1 MDAQTFIE
9 KDSKKQMAEF
19 YKAYGC
25 DFQSHDVIRMSE
37 SIAVKEK
44 RLKIFFDKIRYKIF
58 VGFSKDVLI
67 DTLKSDRFPVATVKD
82 LEDNCIEVDDVVTVR
97 WYGKKS
103 GKANDFEIG
112 INITYIIKDNKVISH
127 YTQCQ

>member
-19 YKAYGC
+19 YKVYGC
-25 DFQSHDVIRMSE
+25 DFQSHDTVKLSDSVE
-37 SIAVKEK
+37 VKERK
-44 RLKIFFDKIRYKIF
+44 RKIFFDRIRYKIF
-58 VGFSKDVLI
+58 FGISKDALI

-82 LEDNCIEVDDVVTVR
+82 LEDNCIEIDDVFVVR

-103 GKANDFEIG
+103 GKTNDFEIC
-112 INITYIIKDNKVISH
+112 INIVYLIKDNKVISH
-127 YTQCQ
+127 YTQCL

>member
-1 MDAQTFIE
+1 MDAQTFIA
-9 KDSKKQMAEF
+9 KDSEKQMDGF

-25 DFQSHDVIRMSE
+25 NFQTHDTVKMSD
-37 SIAVKEK
+37 SINVKEYK
-44 RLKIFFDKIRYKIF
+44 RKIFFDQIRYKIF
-58 VGFSKDVLI
+58 FGVSKDALI

-103 GKANDFEIG
+103 GKTNDFEVG
-112 INITYIIKDNKVISH
+112 INISYIVKDNKVISH
-127 YTQCQ
+127 YMQLQ

>member
-25 DFQSHDVIRMSE
+25 DFQSHDIVKMSD
-37 SIAVKEK
+37 SIEVKEYK
-44 RLKIFFDKIRYKIF
+44 RKIFFDQIRYKIF
-58 VGFSKDVLI
+58 FGVSKDALI
-67 DTLKSDRFPVATVKD
+67 DTLKSDPFPIATVKD

-103 GKANDFEIG
+103 GKTNDFEVG
-112 INITYIIKDNKVISH
+112 INISYIVKDNKVISH

>member
-25 DFQSHDVIRMSE
+25 DFQSHDTAKLSD
-37 SIAVKEK
+37 SIEVKEHK
-44 RLKIFFDKIRYKIF
+44 HKIFFDQIRYKIF
-58 VGFSKDVLI
+58 FGISKEALI
-67 DTLKSDRFPVATVKD
+67 DTLKSDRFPIGTVKE
-82 LEDNCIEVDDVVTVR
+82 LEDNCIEVDDVFVVR

-103 GKANDFEIG
+103 GKTNDFEVC
-112 INITYIIKDNKVISH
+112 INIVYIIKDNKVISH

>member
-1 MDAQTFIE
+1 MNAQTFIE
-9 KDSKKQMAEF
+9 NDSKKQMAEF

-25 DFQSHDVIRMSE
+25 DFQSHDTVRLSD
-37 SIAVKEK
+37 SVKERK
-44 RLKIFFDKIRYKIF
+44 RKIFFDRIRYKIF
-58 VGFSKDVLI
+58 VGISKEALI

-103 GKANDFEIG
+103 GKTNDFEIC
-112 INITYIIKDNKVISH
+112 INIAYIIKDNKVISH

>member
-19 YKAYGC
+19 YKVYGC
-25 DFQSHDVIRMSE
+25 DFQSHDTAKLSD
-37 SIAVKEK
+37 SIEVKEHK
-44 RLKIFFDKIRYKIF
+44 RKIFFDRIRYKIF
-58 VGFSKDVLI
+58 VGISKEVLI

-82 LEDNCIEVDDVVTVR
+82 LEDNFIEVYDVVTVR

-103 GKANDFEIG
+103 GKTNDFEIC
-112 INITYIIKDNKVISH
+112 INIAYIIKDNKVISH
-127 YTQCQ
+127 

>member
-25 DFQSHDVIRMSE
+25 DFQDHDTAKLSDSVEI
-37 SIAVKEK
+37 KERK
-44 RLKIFFDKIRYKIF
+44 RKIFFDQIRYKIF
-58 VGFSKDVLI
+58 CGVSKEALI
-67 DTLKSDRFPVATVKD
+67 NTLKSDRFPVATVKE
-82 LEDNCIEVDDVVTVR
+82 LEDNCIEVDDVVMVR

-112 INITYIIKDNKVISH
+112 INIAYIIKDNKVISH
-127 YTQCQ
+127 YTQC

>member
-9 KDSKKQMAEF
+9 KDSKKQMVEF

-25 DFQSHDVIRMSE
+25 DFQSHDIVKLSD
-37 SIAVKEK
+37 SIEVKERK
-44 RLKIFFDKIRYKIF
+44 RKIFFDQIRYKIF
-58 VGFSKDVLI
+58 VGISKDALI

-82 LEDNCIEVDDVVTVR
+82 LTDNCIEVDDVVTVR

-103 GKANDFEIG
+103 GKTNDFEIG
-112 INITYIIKDNKVISH
+112 INIAYIIKDNKVITH

>member
-1 MDAQTFIE
+1 MDAQTFIA
-9 KDSKKQMAEF
+9 KDSEKQMAEF

-25 DFQSHDVIRMSE
+25 DFQSHDTVKMSD
-37 SIAVKEK
+37 SINVKEYK
-44 RLKIFFDKIRYKIF
+44 RKIFFDQIRYKIF
-58 VGFSKDVLI
+58 FGVSKDALI

-103 GKANDFEIG
+103 GKTNDFEVG
-112 INITYIIKDNKVISH
+112 INISYIVKDNKVISH
-127 YTQCQ
+127 YAQLQ